1 MLKTRLLAL
10 AGSAFLC
17 VAGVV
22 HAQDTLVLTV
32 KADQAGPMI
41 SRQIFGQFAE
51 HLGRGIYEGVWV
63 GPNSSIPNTR
73 GIRNDVVAA
82 LKELHVPNVRWPG
95 GCFADE
101 YQWRNGIGPA
111 AERPATLNPNWGG
124 VIEPNTFG
132 THEFMDFV
140 QQIGAEAYMSVNVGS
155 GTSKEAADWFEYLT
169 TNQPTALAKER
180 AANGHPE
187 PFGIS
192 YLGIGNES
200 WGCGGSMTPDYYVS
214 QLRIYARYTRNYNAR
229 HPMKKIAVG
238 PDSGNTS
245 YTEAVMNAW
254 KERNWS
260 WDIDGLSLHYYTVG
274 GWPPSYK
281 ATGFGEDEYARLL
294 KETLRIDELIRTHG
308 AIMDKYDPE
317 KKIALVVDEWGAW
330 LAPTPGSKEGFL
342 EQQNSQRDAII
353 AALNINTFARHAD
366 RVRMANIAQM
376 VNVLQAMLLT
386 DQEKLVK
393 TPTYHVFRMYVP
405 FQDATF
411 VPIQLDPQT
420 YVHGDVELQ
429 RVDAIAARDKDGKV
443 WIAIANVDPRRA
455 VRIRIASGGQ
465 KNETL
470 RGETLAAP
478 KIDSVNTFE
487 APNTVR
493 AETSY
498 GQANR
503 RRNDARVGA
512 RLGHCG
518 VARTLSAI
526 GRGNRPEA
534 VNASRRPR
542 STHVPYTCVHRPMTG
557 TGPLP
562 PRRAARTRTFRHCCS
577 SVRASSSGVCHSFIC
592 RGVRTAPGTTQFT
605 LIPKPPRSRAKP
617 RVSPSMPALAV

>member
-1 MLKTRLLAL
+1 MPKTRLLAL

-17 VAGVV
+17 VAGMVR
-22 HAQDTLVLTV
+22 AQDTVVITV
-32 KADQAGPMI
+32 KTDEAGPTI

-51 HLGRGIYEGVWV
+51 HLGRGIYEGIWV
-63 GPNSSIPNTR
+63 GPNSGIPNTR

-101 YQWRNGIGPA
+101 YHWRNGIGPA
-111 AERPATLNPNWGG
+111 AGRPATLNPNWGG
-124 VIEPNTFG
+124 VIETNTFG

-140 QQIGAEAYMSVNVGS
+140 QQIGAAAYMSVNVGS
-155 GTSKEAADWFEYLT
+155 GTSQEAADWFEYLT
-169 TNQPTALAKER
+169 TNQPTALAKQR

-229 HPMKKIAVG
+229 HPMQKIAVG
-238 PDSGNTS
+238 PDSGDTS
-245 YTEAVMNAW
+245 YTEAVMKAW

-281 ATGFGEDEYARLL
+281 ATGFGEDEYAKLL
-294 KETLRIDELIRTHG
+294 KETLRMDELIRTHG

-420 YVHGDVELQ
+420 YVHGDIELR

-443 WIAIANVDPRRA
+443 WIAITNVDPRRA

-470 RGETLAAP
+470 RGETLAAS
-478 KIDSVNTFE
+478 KIDSVNTFA
-487 APNTVR
+487 APNTV
-493 AETSY
+493 
-498 GQANR
+498 
-503 RRNDARVGA
+503 V
-512 RLGHCG
+512 
-518 VARTLSAI
+518 
-526 GRGNRPEA
+526 
-534 VNASRRPR
+534 
-542 STHVPYTCVHRPMTG
+542 
-557 TGPLP
+557 
-562 PRRAARTRTFRHCCS
+562 
-577 SVRASSSGVCHSFIC
+577 
-592 RGVRTAPGTTQFT
+592 
-605 LIPKPPRSRAKP
+605 PKPVTAKRTGGAMTLELGP
-617 RVSPSMPALAV
+617 ASVTVVSLRP